1 MSNDP
6 KLVEYFQRVT
16 AELYETRER
25 LRAVERA
32 AADDPVVVVGMGCR
46 FPGGVRS
53 PQDLW
58 EVFRDGRDVI
68 SDFPEDRGW
77 DTDGLYDPDSESTP
91 PGKTYVRHGGF
102 LSDAADFDPAFFG
115 ISPREALVMDPQQRI
130 LLEVAWHALESAGID
145 PTTLQSTR
153 TGVFTGLIHGDYASQ
168 AQQIPEDLVGQVSI
182 ANTSSVASGR
192 LSYTLGLQGPAI
204 TLDTACSS
212 SLVAIH
218 LAAQSLRN
226 GETTLAL
233 AGGVTVMAGPAR
245 FIEFSQQHA
254 LAPDGRCKPFA
265 ADADGTSW
273 SEGAGFI
280 VLERLSHARAAG
292 HRVLAVLR
300 GSAVNQDGSSN
311 GLTAPSRHAQQQLIH
326 DALADARLT
335 PHDID
340 AIETHGTGT
349 PLGDPIEAHA
359 LDPVFGPRRDRPL
372 WIGSA
377 KSNLGHAQAAAGI
390 AGTIKMILAIQHA
403 QLPRTLH
410 LTAPSPHVDW
420 DATPLALLTEHTSW
434 PDAGRPRRAAVSSF
448 GISGTNAHLILE
460 EPPAD
465 DAAPAATATAP
476 ASGTALPLLPFAL
489 SGTTP
494 KALVAQ
500 ARQLLEHLTPDSGLL
515 DLAYSLATTRA
526 HHPHRAVVLATTVDG
541 LITELTRIADG
552 TPSADTIT
560 GRIVPNTTTAFLFP
574 GQGTQWASMG
584 AELLD
589 SSKVFATKM
598 AECESALAPFVDW
611 SLTEVLR
618 GAAGAPSTDRV
629 DVLQPTLL
637 ALMISLAELW
647 RSYGVTPSAVA
658 GHSQGEIAAAWVAG
672 ALSLPDAMRVAALR
686 SRALTKLSGLGGMA
700 SVALPEQ
707 QVEEMLARWKGRLTV
722 GAVNGARSTVVSGD
736 PEALTELLAECA
748 ARDVRAQRVP
758 VDYASHAPQVEQ
770 IRDQVLSDLSAIAPK
785 PAEVPY
791 VSGLTGKLIEPESH
805 PLDADH
811 WYRSLREPVR
821 FDRATT
827 SLIADGHRL
836 LLEVSTHP
844 VLLPAVRETLDDSGV
859 SASVLATLRRNE
871 GGMGRFLCALA
882 EAHVAGVGIDW
893 HAVFDGT
900 GARRTE
906 LPGYAFQRERYWLD
920 PVLPT
925 FVPTTAQPQAAESP
939 GSLAERLAALSP
951 AEREQALV
959 DLVAGHVAVVLKY
972 RSAGEVPVEDTFR
985 DLGFES
991 LTAVAL
997 RNRIVESTG
1006 VDVQLTDVLN
1016 YPTVMDLAELIGER
1030 LAEAEPVP
1038 PTPSP
1043 ARDDAAAPG
1052 DSIAALYLQGV
1063 ESGQT
1068 GEAMGL
1074 VRMAARLRPAFE
1086 AETDGTTAVLTRL
1099 MSGSD
1104 TPPLVCTTAPVA
1116 PISDAAYSFL
1126 APALPARRDVWT
1138 LRPPGF
1144 AEGELLP
1151 VGLPDLFEAQ
1161 RRALAEQVD
1170 REAIVLVGYSSGGWV
1185 AHGLAAYLES
1195 LGRPPAAV
1203 VLFDYYPPASDV
1215 DEARARFMREQ
1226 ARLGGGDG
1234 PLTPDSR
1241 SAPQGHELSAMG
1253 HYMSLFDGWR
1263 PGRISAPTLHIRA
1276 SELLSGLTG
1285 EVPEGLFPADLCHTS
1300 VSLPG
1305 NHFTLLSQHSEAA
1318 GKVLHDWLTATV

>member
-25 LRAVERA
+25 LRSAT

-77 DTDGLYDPDSESTP
+77 DIDGLYGPDSDSTP

-115 ISPREALVMDPQQRI
+115 ISPREALVMDPQQRV

-145 PTTLQSTR
+145 PSTLHGTR
-153 TGVFTGLIHGDYASQ
+153 TGVFTGLIHGDYASRT
-168 AQQIPEDLVGQVSI
+168 QQMPDDLVGLVALS
-182 ANTSSVASGR
+182 NTSSVAAGR
-192 LSYTLGLQGPAI
+192 LSYTLGLQGPSIA
-204 TLDTACSS
+204 LDTACSS

-226 GETTLAL
+226 GESTLAL
-233 AGGVTVMAGPAR
+233 AGGATIMATPGR

-300 GSAVNQDGSSN
+300 GSAVNQDGASN
-311 GLTAPSRHAQQQLIH
+311 GLTAPNGPAQQRLIEA
-326 DALADARLT
+326 ALANAHLT

-340 AIETHGTGT
+340 AIEAHGTGT
-349 PLGDPIEAHA
+349 TLGDPIEAHA
-359 LDPVFGPRRDRPL
+359 LDAVYGPRRDRPL

-390 AGTIKMILAIQHA
+390 AGTIKMILAIQHG

-410 LTAPSPHVDW
+410 LTEPSPHLDW
-420 DATPLALLTEHTSW
+420 DATPLAPLTERTSW

-460 EPPAD
+460 QPPA
-465 DAAPAATATAP
+465 AATAATATAP
-476 ASGTALPLLPFAL
+476 ASGTALPLLPFTL

-552 TPSADTIT
+552 TPSADTLT
-560 GRIVPNTTTAFLFP
+560 GRTVPNTTTAFVFP
-574 GQGTQWASMG
+574 GQGTQWTSMG

-589 SSKVFATKM
+589 SSEVFADKV

-611 SLTEVLR
+611 SLTDVLR
-618 GAAGAPSTDRV
+618 GAPAAPSTDRV
-629 DVLQPTLL
+629 DVLQPTLV

-658 GHSQGEIAAAWVAG
+658 GHSHGEIAAAWVAG

-686 SRALTKLSGLGGMA
+686 SRALTKLSGLGDTA
-700 SVALPEQ
+700 SVAPPEEQ
-707 QVEEMLARWKGRLTV
+707 M
-722 GAVNGARSTVVSGD
+722 
-736 PEALTELLAECA
+736 
-748 ARDVRAQRVP
+748 
-758 VDYASHAPQVEQ
+758 EQ
-770 IRDQVLSDLSAIAPK
+770 IRDQVLSELSAIAPK
-785 PAEVPY
+785 PPEVPY
-791 VSGLTGKLIEPESH
+791 VSGLTGELIDPESH

-821 FDRATT
+821 FNQVMT
-827 SLIADGHRL
+827 SLITDGHRR

-844 VLLPAVRETLDDSGV
+844 VLIPTVRKTLEASGL
-859 SASVLATLRRNE
+859 SASVLATLHRDE
-871 GGMGRFLCALA
+871 GGMGRFLRALA
-882 EAHVAGVGIDW
+882 EAHVAGVGVDW
-893 HAVFDGT
+893 HAVFEGT

-906 LPGYAFQRERYWLD
+906 LPGYAFQRERYWLN

-925 FVPTTAQPQAAESP
+925 IAPTTEQPQAAESP
-939 GSLAERLAALSP
+939 GSLAERLAALST

-959 DLVAGHVAVVLKY
+959 DLIAGHVAVVLKY
-972 RSAGEVPVEDTFR
+972 RSAAEVPVEDTFR

-1006 VDVQLTDVLN
+1006 VDVQIADVLN
-1016 YPTVMDLAELIGER
+1016 YPTVMELAELIGER
-1030 LAEAEPVP
+1030 LAEAEPVA
-1038 PTPSP
+1038 PTPPP
-1043 ARDDAAAPG
+1043 ARDDDTAPG
-1052 DSIAALYLQGV
+1052 DTIAALYMQGV
-1063 ESGQT
+1063 ESGRA
-1068 GEAMGL
+1068 GEALDL
-1074 VRMAARLRPAFE
+1074 VRMAGRLRPAFE
-1086 AETDGTTAVLTRL
+1086 AKTDGTTAVLTRL
-1099 MSGSD
+1099 MSGED
-1104 TPPLVCTTAPVA
+1104 TPPLVGTTPPVA

-1126 APALPARRDVWT
+1126 APALPAQRDVWA

-1151 VGLPDLFEAQ
+1151 AGLPDLFEAQ

-1170 REAIVLVGYSSGGWV
+1170 REAIVLVGYSAGGWV

-1203 VLFDYYPPASDV
+1203 VLFDYYPPVSEV
-1215 DEARARFMREQ
+1215 DEVHARFMREQ
-1226 ARLGGGDG
+1226 ARPGGGDNPLG
-1234 PLTPDSR
+1234 PDNRT
-1241 SAPQGHELSAMG
+1241 SALGYELSATG

-1263 PGRISAPTLHIRA
+1263 PGPISAPILHIRA
-1276 SELLSGLTG
+1276 SEVLSGLSG
-1285 EVPEGLFPADLCHTS
+1285 EVPEDLFPAELHHTS

-1318 GKVLHDWLTATV
+1318 GKVLHDWLTATL